1 MATQAMSPG
10 EPWPDRAEKT
20 RRYRLVVPV
29 VLALL
34 VLLAAVLWMLG
45 AEQRAIDAMEPGKRA
60 AVFQQ
65 SYASF
70 DALCRDD
77 PGGALTSDCRQ
88 QARFLRQFPECG
100 PGCHERLAPYLP
112 RWTR

>member
-1 MATQAMSPG
+1 MSRG
-10 EPWPDRAEKT
+10 
-20 RRYRLVVPV
+20 VPELTPEQSKRVFRGAWV

-34 VLLAAVLWMLG
+34 AVVLLAGLFWMQG
-45 AEQRAIDAMEPGKRA
+45 GEQRAIDAMEPGKRS

-65 SYASF
+65 GYASF
-70 DALCRDD
+70 ESLCRED
-77 PGGALTSDCRQ
+77 PGGALTSDCRR

-100 PGCHERLAPYLP
+100 SACHERLSPYLP